1 MCIFVYMC
9 LLACICVCACV
20 CEGVCVY
27 ACDTVCM
34 CVYGDGGRGGGLML
48 QLYASVEETV
58 KPMSSDPDVKDGKK
72 GKVIIKGI
80 MQQYA
85 HDSTCTTLHL
95 PIFIIPTDPEIAE

>member
-1 MCIFVYMC
+1 M
-9 LLACICVCACV
+9 
-20 CEGVCVY
+20 
-27 ACDTVCM
+27 
-34 CVYGDGGRGGGLML
+34 
-48 QLYASVEETV
+48 

-85 HDSTCTTLHL
+85 HGSTCTTLHL